1 MGSEPGH
8 DEAAD
13 DRPWPRLPLGAAYV
27 WLLFV
32 AYELSS
38 GLVLDAES
46 TCDLAQLLAV
56 ESRPGEFRDWLENF
70 LLGGPAGLLFAFYYA
85 PRALG
90 LKGYCGEWQYPLW
103 SRRWA
108 WEMAQCWMPARTP
121 SLWALCCWWRVPP
134 AAAGSAG

>member
-1 MGSEPGH
+1 MASRPATCENWAIRWQREAVRAPWDSEPGH

-56 ESRPGEFRDWLENF
+56 ESRPGQFRDWLENF

-90 LKGYCGEWQYPLW
+90 L
-103 SRRWA
+103 
-108 WEMAQCWMPARTP
+108 
-121 SLWALCCWWRVPP
+121 
-134 AAAGSAG
+134 